1 MLRLTLVFSVWLAS
15 TAYALDDDPDMT
27 AARSQEAELQQVY
40 ERVWSAA
47 GDDEKILLDRA
58 QLAWSEYRAAH
69 CELVGDDCVAFM
81 AQERVAELRRLHLT
95 EQNDRTIFAADERAD
110 GEGRAHAGGDPR

>member
-1 MLRLTLVFSVWLAS
+1 MLRLTLVFCVWLAS
-15 TAYALDDDPDMT
+15 TAYALEDDPEMT
-27 AARSQEAELQQVY
+27 AARSQEAELDELY
-40 ERVWSAA
+40 ESVWTGA
-47 GDDEKILLDRA
+47 GEAQKILLDRA
-58 QLAWSEYRAAH
+58 QVAWSEYRAAH